1 MRRVEPLLSRSLSG
15 ESLNENVNS
24 VQQQP
29 RSELFSLLSAQ
40 SNATPASV
48 APTSST
54 PLRREVPAISGPI
67 TEGELHQLMGTI
79 KQYIPPVEFRPDVED
94 LLKDYVRSSWPR
106 RKGQKPLS
114 QLIIEMQ
121 HPCTEEWFTQY
132 DLNERIHKIKDELE
146 QSEVA
151 LAEAQRKSDTHHI
164 AVYDRSV
171 QDLNSSLITRIEET
185 GKFFTEGIFSHFE
198 NNLLFGEDGRPIGSS
213 DGRFGKCNEV
223 LRKQKA
229 ARNAIRRPSAAAA
242 PALSNIAPFTGK
254 NKPGVPN
261 YATMYRISD
270 NKVREEFKQ
279 QRRAEYQQ
287 ELARK
292 EITRRDT
299 EAQSEVQSEVLAEIP
314 TSYLPAPKR
323 GMFGTSPDPVTTLYT
338 TTVMPLLKEKLKTH
352 IKTDLTKF
360 ETYENEM
367 QTACFKE
374 LLLNKLG
381 ALLQSKKKVPA
392 DALVTILNTQV
403 QILVQAITGGVIP
416 LIKENIEFIKDIP
429 VRFLG
434 AAGAAFPTCETSF
447 QNLPVLLERLNNL
460 KFTYASME
468 DIVRYRSL
476 LDVIRRW
483 DSSNYGKVGF
493 MKSAIDAVAL
503 NLTRRE
509 NELRKSVAATPN
521 ISAQV
526 DSNIEEIMNALQALV
541 PADAEIR
548 RSYFTTDRYK
558 GVDIG
563 IGEEIAN
570 LLRVK
575 PVSLADV
582 LKNIAYP
589 CFQAYF
595 ADLLNTFKGLK
606 HENRNK
612 PLVNP
617 VITRIQTILAPVV
630 VNGFVESFRDKLTF
644 KNNAPTGFS
653 SAEFKRKYPTCHAL
667 LQKRY
672 ADSEKIGNA
681 GYYVLPSVSLLYKSP
696 AQKVYNQNLP
706 NIIAKLNEI
715 LPMTYNINEYLNAI
729 KEADFKTRLIDL
741 LGRLGNTIVEKDIIT
756 IGRAL
761 IGNYTPGSNTIV
773 LYPPPIAA
781 KAAASE
787 ATVTDEALQ
796 MVNSSPNG
804 FEEIGISN
812 FDPHAYAGRKVSVNN
827 GAGVGPLYNLYG
839 GRSRSNKM
847 GSKGRE
853 NVTRRGRRAYNILR
867 SPRTLSSYRSKKNRS
882 RTARRTRRRSS
893 ATSVTAF

>member
-1 MRRVEPLLSRSLSG
+1 MRRVEPLLSRSLS
-15 ESLNENVNS
+15 ETSLNENINS
-24 VQQQP
+24 VQQPP

-40 SNATPASV
+40 QNASSPPPV
-48 APTSST
+48 PTSSSQ
-54 PLRREVPAISGPI
+54 LRREVPALSGPI
-67 TEGELHQLMGTI
+67 TEGDLNLLMGTI
-79 KQYIPPVEFRPDVED
+79 KQYIPPVEFRPDVEL

-132 DLNERIHKIKDELE
+132 DLNERIHNIKDELE

-151 LAEAQRKSDTHHI
+151 LAEAQRKSDAHHI

-171 QDLNSSLITRIEET
+171 KDLNSSLITRIEET

-213 DGRFGKCNEV
+213 DKRFGKCNEV

-242 PALSNIAPFTGK
+242 PAASALSNIAPFTGK

-270 NKVREEFKQ
+270 NKIREEFKQ

-299 EAQSEVQSEVLAEIP
+299 EAQSEVQSELLAEIP

-323 GMFGTSPDPVTTLYT
+323 GMFGTSTDPVTTLYT
-338 TTVMPLLKEKLKTH
+338 TTVMPLLKEKLKAH

-374 LLLNKLG
+374 LLLNKLR

-392 DALVTILNTQV
+392 EELATILNTQA

-493 MKSAIDAVAL
+493 MRSAIDAVAL

-541 PADAEIR
+541 PTDVEIR
-548 RSYFTTDRYK
+548 RAYFTQNRYK
-558 GVDIG
+558 GIDIG

-570 LLRVK
+570 LLRMR
-575 PVSLADV
+575 PFTLATV
-582 LKNIAYP
+582 LKNIANP
-589 CFQAYF
+589 CFRAYF
-595 ADLLNTFKGLK
+595 ADALNTFKGLIR
-606 HENRNK
+606 ENRNK

-617 VITRIQTILAPVV
+617 IITRIQTEIAPAI
-630 VNGFVESFRDKLTF
+630 VNGFTETFRDKLTF

-667 LQKRY
+667 LQQRY
-672 ADSEKIGNA
+672 TDSEKIGNA
-681 GYYVLPSVSLLYKSP
+681 GYSALPSVSIVYKSQQ
-696 AQKVYNQNLP
+696 QKLYSQTLP
-706 NIIAKLNEI
+706 SIIAAINII
-715 LPMTYNINEYLNAI
+715 LPATYNIGEITNNIKDATFKERLN
-729 KEADFKTRLIDL
+729 TL
-741 LGRLGNTIVEKDIIT
+741 LGEFGKIMTQEDVTTIAN
-756 IGRAL
+756 AL
-761 IGNYTPGSNTIV
+761 IGIFTSSSHNSTELLRGRAREESREE
-773 LYPPPIAA
+773 
-781 KAAASE
+781 SDGE
-787 ATVTDEALQ
+787 
-796 MVNSSPNG
+796 MVNSTPNG
-804 FEEIGISN
+804 FAGTGFN
-812 FDPHAYAGRKVSVNN
+812 PHAYARESTVSTSDGRLV
-827 GAGVGPLYNLYG
+827 YNWEG
-839 GRSRSNKM
+839 GYRRSHKKM
-847 GSKGRE
+847 GSNGRE
-853 NVTRRGRRAYNILR
+853 NVTRRGRRAHNKLR
-867 SPRTLSSYRSKKNRS
+867 GPRITIAKKNRS
-882 RTARRTRRRSS
+882 RAARRTRRRSS
-893 ATSVTAF
+893 A